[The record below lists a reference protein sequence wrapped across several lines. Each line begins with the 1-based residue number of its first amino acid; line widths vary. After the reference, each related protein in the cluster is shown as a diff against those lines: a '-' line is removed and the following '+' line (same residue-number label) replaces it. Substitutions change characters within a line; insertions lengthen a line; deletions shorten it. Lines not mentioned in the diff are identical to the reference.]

1 MRQALGADGETL
13 TVIVPAY
20 NVERYLPA
28 CLDSLLAQTRRIDEI
43 LVVDDSSD
51 GGPAILERYARQ
63 HANLRVVRGP
73 GRDVNAA
80 RNLGLAL
87 ATGRWI
93 GFVDAD
99 DWVEPAMYERLVSAA
114 VRHGVDM
121 ALCNARQHFEGR
133 RPDQRLYTDSPP
145 AGPMSGAQWLT
156 CKLERRSFLHAVWM
170 HLYRREFLERHHMR
184 FIDGLLHEDVTWTT
198 RALVLAERVVYD
210 DEPLYV
216 YRSAEVD
223 ANAPGPAPSEAAI
236 GSRTMAYVRR
246 NAARIAPA
254 AMDQRLVRVIEGAKT
269 NARFVAELAAG
280 AADARLAR
288 ALRWQLVDGGLA
300 LFHKIRQL
308 STPAQR
314 REQWRAALRDGYFR
328 LLWKN
333 AVENRQR
340 RKIAARYVRALLA
353 VAFSAPRGSAG

>member
-1 MRQALGADGETL
+1 MSGGRGEPATL
-13 TVIVPAY
+13 TVVVPVY

-28 CLDSLLAQTRRIDEI
+28 CLDSLLEQTRAIDEI
-43 LVVDDSSD
+43 IAVDDSTDACPRILAEYSARH
-51 GGPAILERYARQ
+51 PA
-63 HANLRVVRGP
+63 LRAVRGP

-80 RNLGLAL
+80 RNLGLDL
-87 ATGRWI
+87 ARGQWLA
-93 GFVDAD
+93 FVDAD
-99 DWVEPAMYERLVSAA
+99 DMVEPRMYERLTALAA
-114 VRHGVDM
+114 RHDLDM
-121 ALCNARQHFEGR
+121 ALCNARQHFGGR

-170 HLYRREFLERHHMR
+170 HLYRRDFIERHAMR

-198 RALVLAERVVYD
+198 RALVLAARVAYD

-223 ANAPGPAPSEAAI
+223 ADAPGPAPSEAAI

-254 AMDQRLVRVIEGAKT
+254 VMDRRVVRVIEGAKT
-269 NARFVAELAAG
+269 NARFVADLAAA

-300 LFHKIRQL
+300 LFQKIRQL
-308 STPAQR
+308 STPALR
-314 REQWRAALRDGYFR
+314 REQWREALHDGYLR
-328 LLWKN
+328 LLWTN
-333 AVENRQR
+333 AVETRQR

-353 VAFSAPRGSAG
+353 AAFSPARGSAG

>member
-1 MRQALGADGETL
+1 MSGVEGRPGTL
-13 TVIVPAY
+13 SVVVPVY

-28 CLDSLLAQTRRIDEI
+28 CLDSLLAQTRPIDEI
-43 LVVDDSSD
+43 IAVDDSTD
-51 GGPAILERYARQ
+51 ACPRILEAYAAR
-63 HANLRVVRGP
+63 HPALRVVRGP

-80 RNLGLAL
+80 RNLGLDL
-87 ATGRWI
+87 ARGEWLA
-93 GFVDAD
+93 FVDAD
-99 DWVEPAMYERLVSAA
+99 DWVEPNMYERLVSAA
-114 VRHGVDM
+114 VRHDVDM

-133 RPDQRLYTDSPP
+133 QPDRRLYADAPP

-156 CKLERRSFLHAVWM
+156 CKLERRNFLHAVWM
-170 HLYRREFLERHHMR
+170 HLYRRDFIERHRMR

-223 ANAPGPAPSEAAI
+223 ESAPGPAPSEEAI

-254 AMDQRLVRVIEGAKT
+254 AMDQRVVRVIDGAKT
-269 NARFVAELAAG
+269 NARFIADLAAG

-308 STPAQR
+308 STPALR
-314 REQWRAALRDGYFR
+314 REQWRSALRDGYFR
-328 LLWKN
+328 LLWTN

-353 VAFSAPRGSAG
+353 VAFTPARGSAG